1 MKSGLT
7 NGISSQLAGMWAHRP
22 SLTVTESR
30 AQAGGCAVPV
40 GISMSICY
48 LGGGGGRSKG
58 SRNRDRDVSA
68 LHLRRNFATGALSLT
83 HHSSHFGHAMYTY
96 SCTACVSVWMT
107 ILVSVVCGQLRTHS
121 ITWATFPAITSS
133 PGDQHTA
140 SPSPSHSPP
149 LASLPGLPPAPLPS
163 AASHQVL
170 TLSLARTR

>member
-1 MKSGLT
+1 MGSAHSWLGCGPT
-7 NGISSQLAGMWAHRP
+7 GPHSQSPSHALRP
-22 SLTVTESR
+22 GDVRCRWGSACQSAIWGE
-30 AQAGGCAVPV
+30 AEAGGGA
-40 GISMSICY
+40 
-48 LGGGGGRSKG
+48 RDRKG

-83 HHSSHFGHAMYTY
+83 HHSSHFGHVHVQLY

-107 ILVSVVCGQLRTHS
+107 ILVSVVCGQLGTHS